1 MSVMDLYR
9 SYPQF
14 QLAEKICKRL
24 QDRGFQALL
33 AGGCVR
39 DFLLHRSPNDFDVA
53 TNATPDQVESL
64 FSKTVA
70 VGKSFGVIV
79 VVEAE
84 IQVEV
89 ATFRKDGPYV
99 DGRRPQSVEFAAAE
113 EDAQRRDFTVN
124 GLFYDLKTN
133 SVLDYVGGTED
144 LQEKRLCAIGLAE
157 KRFEEDHLRLLR
169 AIRFSAQL
177 DFEIE
182 PKTLT
187 AIEKQRDLIR
197 TVSGERVQDELTKL
211 LMSHWPEKGLELL
224 CSTGLLASLL
234 GNEELIWKPA
244 HLVFA
249 RKEKTKEDHWFRF
262 FLWLRFV
269 QAEGAS
275 LFHFE
280 TLTDAWKFSR
290 DLKQKCLKALQWTYE
305 DRPFLRHPLGEILA
319 LSYQPEHLRGLM
331 EYSELYLK
339 DEERPHFEKFLSR
352 RLQLGREKPA
362 PWVVASDLSQKLQ
375 GEELG
380 RAIRL
385 CYWEQLE
392 GNAAEK
398 SDLLKMWGA

>member
-1 MSVMDLYR
+1 MDLYR
-9 SYPQF
+9 ANPQF
-14 QLAEKICKRL
+14 QLAEKICKNL
-24 QDRGFQALL
+24 QEQGFQGLL

-53 TNATPDQVESL
+53 TNATPDQVEAL
-64 FSKTVA
+64 FPKTVA

-79 VVEAE
+79 VVEGE

-89 ATFRKDGPYV
+89 ATFRKDGPYT
-99 DGRRPQSVEFAAAE
+99 DGRRPESVEFAAAE

-124 GLFYDLKTN
+124 GLFYDLTTH
-133 SVLDYVGGTED
+133 SVLDYVGGAED
-144 LQEKRLCAIGLAE
+144 LQKKRLCAIGLAE
-157 KRFEEDHLRLLR
+157 KRFAEDHLRLLR
-169 AIRFSAQL
+169 AVRFSAQL

-182 PKTLT
+182 AKTLAAVET
-187 AIEKQRDLIR
+187 QRDLIR
-197 TVSGERVQDELTKL
+197 TVSGERIQDEMTKL
-211 LMSHWPEKGLELL
+211 LMSHWPEKGLEIL
-224 CSTGLLASLL
+224 CATGMLASLL
-234 GNEELIWKPA
+234 GHEQINWNSAQPI
-244 HLVFA
+244 FA

-269 QAEGAS
+269 QAEGAT
-275 LFHFE
+275 LNFFE
-280 TLTDAWKFSR
+280 TLMDAWKFSR
-290 DLKQKCLKALQWTYE
+290 DLKQKCMKALQWTFD
-305 DRPFLRHPLGEILA
+305 DRPFLRHPLGEVLA
-319 LSYQPEHLRGLM
+319 LSYLPEHLRGLM
-331 EYSELYLK
+331 EYSELYLT

-362 PWVVASDLSQKLQ
+362 PWVVASDLSPKLQ

-398 SDLLKMWGA
+398 ANLLKMWGIE